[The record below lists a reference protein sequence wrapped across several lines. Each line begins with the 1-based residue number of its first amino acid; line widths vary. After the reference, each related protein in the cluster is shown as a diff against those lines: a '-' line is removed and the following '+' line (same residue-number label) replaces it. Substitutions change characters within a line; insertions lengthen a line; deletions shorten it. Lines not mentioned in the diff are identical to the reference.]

1 MADRLVGEIGKA
13 LENDLYFVLLISFL
27 KSMMPNEKWYLKQW

>member
-1 MADRLVGEIGKA
+1 MADRLVGEIRKA
-13 LENDLYFVLLISFL
+13 LENGLYFVVLISFL